1 MRKRIKILS
10 IIITALVFLAIINFL
25 PTFNLK
31 TSKMVSMETDA
42 FVLYYEK
49 QDEKAAQDMAELL
62 EEAYKKINSD
72 MNFSRT
78 EKTKIYIYPDQ
89 KTFQTKKYGNI
100 CRIIGPKW
108 YIGDNVKDKV
118 IIVSPLNPG
127 PAHDYDSIVQAVV
140 HEYVHTVVYQIN
152 KKTPKFLNEGLA
164 GYLSGNAKPNYP
176 LGDVPDIK
184 DTKISNPIKFGN
196 KGLYPF
202 SYTYIEFL
210 DKNYGMNK
218 VMDLIKKP
226 SAYEEIFGVSEEE
239 IYKQW
244 AQYVRDN
251 Y

>member
-1 MRKRIKILS
+1 
-10 IIITALVFLAIINFL
+10 
-25 PTFNLK
+25 
-31 TSKMVSMETDA
+31 
-42 FVLYYEK
+42 
-49 QDEKAAQDMAELL
+49 MAPE
-62 EEAYKKINSD
+62 
-72 MNFSRT
+72 
-78 EKTKIYIYPDQ
+78 
-89 KTFQTKKYGNI
+89 
-100 CRIIGPKW
+100 W

-118 IIVSPLNPG
+118 VIVSPLNPG

-152 KKTPKFLNEGLA
+152 KKTPKFLSEGLA
-164 GYLSGNAKPNYP
+164 GYLSGNAKPYYP

-210 DKNYGMNK
+210 HKNYGMNK
-218 VMDLIKKP
+218 VLNLIKKP

-244 AQYVRDN
+244 AQYVKDN